1 MTTRRRI
8 EALYDRRCRYQTPVK
23 MDGMPEEVQ
32 DVSIL
37 DLEEGFMLG
46 ISETVLTEGSK
57 NLSADEHSI
66 QRSNITPQ
74 KKRDPVGIVSVY

>member
-1 MTTRRRI
+1 MTTRRRR
-8 EALYDRRCRYQTPVK
+8 EALYDRRCRYKTPVK

-57 NLSADEHSI
+57 TCRQMN
-66 QRSNITPQ
+66 TPS
-74 KKRDPVGIVSVY
+74 RGVT